1 MVVTAVKKG
10 KKSDPSSVTIEVV
23 TSAAGV
29 TICAVYPSSGKR
41 KNSCGAGDEGSMST
55 DNNDVS
61 VNFTVQVP
69 AGVKFAGHTVNGS
82 VSTERLGSDAE
93 VSTVNGDVR
102 VVAAGVVRAST
113 VNGSV
118 DVSMGKADW
127 TGKVELS
134 TVNGSIRA
142 TFPATFS
149 AVVNGSTVNGSI
161 ESEFPLT
168 VQGKF
173 GPRSIHGTIGAGG
186 RTLDLETVNGSITI
200 VKGFVTAGKPTDRAR
215 TVRSCRDRSP
225 PDCSCSCRLAGGHA
239 AGCPDRRPRQ
249 LARWRAPFASQG
261 PAPHIDGRL
270 SDSAWATAAWF
281 SDLREKD
288 PVEGGPPT
296 DSTAVALLL

>member
-1 MVVTAVKKG
+1 MQTLSTLGIALVAWAGYSGADHLLHASDVSVTAVAQDPAWNWKGTVAAGKSIEIKGINGDVRATAGPGSDVVVTAVKKG
-10 KKSDPSSVTIEVV
+10 KKSDPSTVTIEVL
-23 TSAAGV
+23 TSSAGV

-41 KNSCGAGDEGSMST
+41 KNSCGAGDEGNMST

-61 VNFTVQVP
+61 VNFSVQVP
-69 AGVKFAGHTVNGS
+69 AGVKFVGSTVNGS
-82 VSTERLGSDAE
+82 VATERLGSDAE

-149 AVVNGSTVNGSI
+149 AIVNGSTVNGSI

-200 VKGFVTAGKPTDRAR
+200 AKGP
-215 TVRSCRDRSP
+215 
-225 PDCSCSCRLAGGHA
+225 
-239 AGCPDRRPRQ
+239 
-249 LARWRAPFASQG
+249 
-261 PAPHIDGRL
+261 
-270 SDSAWATAAWF
+270 
-281 SDLREKD
+281 
-288 PVEGGPPT
+288 
-296 DSTAVALLL
+296 